1 MGTSVLAGVATL
13 LAIAPAFAQEMETV
27 TVTGYRASLAS
38 STNAKRDAVG
48 FTDSVFAEDI
58 GKFPDT
64 NIAEAF
70 NRIPGITISRENDGS
85 GVRVAIRGLDTNH
98 AKVTLNGATVMTAST
113 GNTDAGGAN
122 REVDL
127 NIFPIELFTKLT
139 VDKTSRADLME
150 GGAAGNID
158 MRSARP
164 FDNPGFHLNYNV
176 QGSDYENNGNIG
188 GRGHLIVSDT
198 EGPFGVL
205 LGASG
210 QWNRVLI
217 KGYEGAFNNVTTL
230 SLNDKQYYTAAQ
242 IADLEKKNGVAPG
255 TYPVKDPSLP
265 MDKVTNPYLFTNWCN
280 APSAISNVTSPGT
293 SSVGTVSTCNPVN
306 GQNGWSLPNVFPNT
320 GVPANYVGQTI
331 TPDAL
336 IALNPG
342 LNINQIGSA
351 FIPRTGRPMFEKGV
365 RNRYNGIL
373 ALEYRPT
380 DELHF
385 YMDNILGVSENNLDR
400 EDLMFVGRSGNAIPM
415 NMQVAKIDNYGDYAV
430 TSADFANAQMAL
442 EARPYKEK
450 SFYLSV
456 NPGMDWQVTDK
467 LHVDANVNY
476 SRSHFFRDSP
486 TFMPSTAPGV
496 IHYDNTGS
504 VPTFSTTLP
513 GGFQNPENY
522 GWYANSR
529 LSVAQERRSQWTKG
543 AHANASYGGD
553 EFKVQAGAAYDETH
567 RLIRGYNND
576 GLFAEAN
583 CQWNPTVYLP
593 GPNKTEGCGPLAS
606 MPSSWTQYWNV
617 TDLNG
622 YNYPKSLGLAVPTA
636 QAPLVPSSM
645 VPSFLTTGPN
655 GFARVNYD
663 AFKAATNYN
672 YYATTPSLGAAANLQ
687 DPGHTNFSAG
697 TNTNISSSIID
708 EKTMGFY
715 GEVFGTLHRG
725 EQKVR
730 YNVGF
735 RWVRTL
741 QELTGYTSVT
751 DPRNVWT
758 IDCANP
764 IYAGLRPKDANGVV
778 TCTSGTTTVAAPD
791 GTRYPNYIIPSV
803 AKGSYSAFLPSVNL
817 VWQVLDDL
825 EFRAAASRT
834 MTRANPASMLPQLS
848 GGGSGGDAYSLGNP
862 QLKPYYSTNIDFGAN
877 LYTGG
882 EGYIGVGVFRKM
894 LTGFPSNYSY
904 NVKYPWLAQYGTVFA
919 GNAAGSSAYNN
930 LKNLA
935 TAGGCWSDAA
945 GSANTLDCVNIQITQ
960 ARNAAGLETIK
971 GLELNWVQPLD
982 FVLKDYGLEGFG
994 WTANATWVS
1003 AKTTPNSAAPAVV
1016 LGVSP
1021 FTMNLTGYYENNGVM
1036 VKLSYNYQRGTITN
1050 SNVYGIISAAPYLT
1064 SEYSMDF
1071 GTVDLSSSVKLSKF
1085 FGELPTDP
1093 EVTFDIQN
1101 LTHAL
1106 NGRSYKQTPK
1116 LMNYSYDGGSLFL
1129 LGIRGNL

>member
-1 MGTSVLAGVATL
+1 MGTSVLVGLASL
-13 LAIAPAFAQEMETV
+13 LAIAPASAQDMETV
-27 TVTGYRASLAS
+27 TVTGYRASLQS

-164 FDNPGFHLNYNV
+164 FDNPGFHINYNL

-205 LGASG
+205 FGVSG
-210 QWNRVLI
+210 QWNRVMI

-230 SLNDKQYYTAAQ
+230 SLDAREFY
-242 IADLEKKNGVAPG
+242 G
-255 TYPVKDPSLP
+255 TQATP
-265 MDKVTNPYLFTNWCN
+265 NPTQTC
-280 APSAISNVTSPGT
+280 ASSTVTSPGT
-293 SSVGTVSTCNPVN
+293 TSAGTISTCNPVN
-306 GQNGWSLPNVFPNT
+306 GQNGWTLPTANYPGYTDKVGVFPT
-320 GVPANYVGQTI
+320 GVGLPAAYEGKLI
-331 TPDAL
+331 TSDL
-336 IALNPG
+336 LMSLNPG
-342 LNINQIGSA
+342 LSMAQIGSS
-351 FIPRTGRPMFEKGV
+351 FIPRTGRPMYEKGT

-373 ALEYRPT
+373 ALEYRPS
-380 DELHF
+380 DALHF

-400 EDLMFVGRSGNAIPM
+400 ADLFFIGRSGNSIPM
-415 NMQVAKIDNYGDYAV
+415 NMQVQKIDNYGDYAV

-456 NPGMDWQVTDK
+456 NPGMDWQITDK
-467 LHVDANVNY
+467 LHVDANINY

-486 TFMPSTAPGV
+486 TFMPTTPLGV
-496 IHYDNTGS
+496 IHYDNTGA
-504 VPTFSTTLP
+504 VPVFTSKLP
-513 GGFQNPENY
+513 GGFQNPDNF
-522 GWYANSR
+522 GWNAGSR

-553 EFKVQAGAAYDETH
+553 DFKVQIGAAYDETH

-576 GLFAEAN
+576 GIFAEAN

-593 GPNKTEGCGPLAS
+593 GPNTTTGCGPLGS
-606 MPSSWTQYWNV
+606 MPSSWTTYWNV

-622 YNYPKSLGLAVPTA
+622 YNYPKSLGLALPHA
-636 QAPLVPSSM
+636 QAPVVPSSS
-645 VPSFLTTGPN
+645 VPSFLSSGPA
-655 GFARVNYD
+655 GFAKVNYD
-663 AFKAATNYN
+663 AIKAATNYD
-672 YYATTPSLGAAANLQ
+672 YYAHTPSLGAAANLQ
-687 DPGHTNFSAG
+687 DPGHTNFSTG
-697 TNTNISSSIID
+697 TNTNISSSVID

-725 EQKVR
+725 DQKVR

-758 IDCANP
+758 ITCGVAPYVALTPTGCAT
-764 IYAGLRPKDANGVV
+764 G
-778 TCTSGTTTVAAPD
+778 TTTTVAAPD

-817 VWQVLDDL
+817 VWQVLEDF
-825 EFRAAASRT
+825 EIRAAASRT

-882 EGYIGVGVFRKM
+882 EGYIGVGIFKKM
-894 LTGFPSNYSY
+894 VTGFPSNYSY
-904 NVKYPWLAQYGTVFA
+904 NVKYPWLAQYGIVFA

-935 TAGGCWSDAA
+935 TAGGCWSDTA

-971 GLELNWVQPLD
+971 GLEFNWVQPLD
-982 FVLKDYGLEGFG
+982 FMLKDYGLEGFG

-1003 AKTTPNSAAPAVV
+1003 TKTTPNSAAPSVV

-1021 FTMNLTGYYENNGVM
+1021 FTMNLTGYYENDGVM
-1036 VKLSYNYQRGTITN
+1036 VKLSYNYQRGTITG
-1050 SNVYGIISAAPYLT
+1050 SNVYGIISAAPYFT
-1064 SEYSMDF
+1064 ETRSMDF

-1106 NGRSYKQTPK
+1106 NGRSYMQSPK
-1116 LMNYSYDGGSLFL
+1116 LMSYSYDGGSLFL

>member
-113 GNTDAGGAN
+113 GGTDANGAN

-188 GRGHLIVSDT
+188 SRGHLIVSDT

-210 QWNRVLI
+210 QWNRVLV

-230 SLNDKQYYTAAQ
+230 SLNNTQFY
-242 IADLEKKNGVAPG
+242 G
-255 TYPVKDPSLP
+255 TQA
-265 MDKVTNPYLFTNWCN
+265 NPNPTQTC
-280 APSAISNVTSPGT
+280 ASSNVTSPGT
-293 SSVGTVSTCNPVN
+293 SSVGSVTTCNPVN
-306 GQNGWSLPNVFPNT
+306 GQNGWTLPTAFPNT
-320 GVPANYVGQTI
+320 GVPANYVGKTI
-331 TPDAL
+331 TSDTL
-336 IALNPG
+336 LALNPG
-342 LNINQIGSA
+342 LSMAQIGSA

-373 ALEYRPT
+373 ALEYRPS
-380 DELHF
+380 DALHF

-415 NMQVAKIDNYGDYAV
+415 NMQVQKIDNYGDYAV
-430 TSADFANAQMAL
+430 TSADFANAQMSL

-456 NPGMDWQVTDK
+456 NPGMDWQITDK

-486 TFMPSTAPGV
+486 TFMPSTPLGV

-522 GWYANSR
+522 GWNANSR

-553 EFKVQAGAAYDETH
+553 DFKVQVGAAYDETH

-576 GLFAEAN
+576 GIFAEAN
-583 CQWNPTVYLP
+583 CNFNPTTYLP
-593 GPNKTEGCGPLAS
+593 GPNTTAGCGPVSS
-606 MPSSWTQYWNV
+606 MPSSWATYWNV

-622 YNYPKSLGLAVPTA
+622 YNYAKSLGLALPTA

-645 VPSFLTTGPN
+645 VPSFLTAGPN

-663 AFKAATNYN
+663 AFKAATNYD
-672 YYATTPSLGAAANLQ
+672 YYAHTPSLGAAANLQ
-687 DPGHTNFSAG
+687 DPGHTNFSTG

-725 EQKVR
+725 EQKIR

-741 QELTGYTSVT
+741 QELTGYTSVS

-758 IDCANP
+758 ITCGVAPYVALTPAGCAT
-764 IYAGLRPKDANGVV
+764 GD
-778 TCTSGTTTVAAPD
+778 TTTVAAPD
-791 GTRYPNYIIPSV
+791 GTRYPNAILPSV

-817 VWQVLDDL
+817 VWQVLDDF
-825 EFRAAASRT
+825 EIRAAASRT
-834 MTRANPASMLPQLS
+834 MTRANPASMLPQLG

-862 QLKPYYSTNIDFGAN
+862 ELKPYYSTNIDFGAN

-882 EGYIGVGVFRKM
+882 EGYIGVGVFKKM
-894 LTGFPSNYSY
+894 VTGFPSNFSY
-904 NVKYPWLAQYGTVFA
+904 NVKYPWLAQYGTIFA

-935 TAGGCWSDAA
+935 IAGGCWSDAA

-1003 AKTTPNSAAPAVV
+1003 TKTTPNSAAPAVV

-1050 SNVYGIISAAPYLT
+1050 SNVYGIISAAPYFQ

-1106 NGRSYKQTPK
+1106 NGRSYKQSPK